1 MPIKSNKLGPGTFTI
16 GTGTPVDY
24 AAQVASFTVKWNL
37 EQEDATPVLSGEEL
51 EGDESWSA
59 TLSGNVIADLT
70 DGGMV
75 EWTWANKGTVVPF
88 TFVPSTD
95 AGQAVS
101 GEVKVRPLDIGGDA
115 KKTMRSDFEWAC
127 VGEPTLSADLT

>member
-16 GTGTPVDY
+16 GTGTPTDY

-37 EQEDATPVLSGEEL
+37 DQDDAVPVLSGDEL
-51 EGDESWSA
+51 EGDETWTA

-75 EWTWANKGTVVPF
+75 EWTWTNKGTVVPF
-88 TFVPSTD
+88 TFVPSTT
-95 AGQAVS
+95 AGMAVS
-101 GEVKVRPLDIGGDA
+101 GQCKVRPLDIGGDA
-115 KKTMRSDFEWAC
+115 KKTMRSDFEWSC
-127 VGEPTLSADLT
+127 VGEPSLSADLT

>member
-75 EWTWANKGTVVPF
+75 EWTWANKGAVVPF